1 MWMCSMM
8 GIQLNHKFLNPLKFK
23 KELQKEN
30 KLFTFQEIHV
40 KLWHKH
46 LGSNWKAEAQM
57 PVLRDENHQGNTTVS
72 TGRCICS
79 SISLG
84 LSSLCHPPSP
94 LPPPQSLRAA
104 LALGGDTCSGGFLCQ
119 RCCQKIN

>member
-1 MWMCSMM
+1 MM

-30 KLFTFQEIHV
+30 KLFKFQGINV
-40 KLWHKH
+40 KLQHKH

-72 TGRCICS
+72 ARRCICS
-79 SISLG
+79 STSLG
-84 LSSLCHPPSP
+84 FSSLGFSSLCHPPSP
-94 LPPPQSLRAA
+94 LPPPQPPTAA
-104 LALGGDTCSGGFLCQ
+104 LAQGGGDTYSGGCLHQ
-119 RCCQKIN
+119 